1 VAVLGVAG
9 AESSKPRFGEREPTG
24 GAMAEDRQPPGNAV
38 DRDEDI
44 GVLAMPD
51 TFFGLLEAIRRRPG
65 GVYRP
70 EVAAGVLR
78 LA

>member
-1 VAVLGVAG
+1 
-9 AESSKPRFGEREPTG
+9 
-24 GAMAEDRQPPGNAV
+24 MAEDRQPPGNAV
-38 DRDEDI
+38 YRDEDI